1 MSSLRLKI
9 LDKENNELHSGHNET
24 APFDESDF
32 GNFCL
37 LYKLT

>member
-32 GNFCL
+32 GKVFF
-37 LYKLT
+37 YKNYE